1 MSTSDVIAIRITG
14 NSGDGVFII
23 KNDLTEEVKK
33 TVNDLP
39 ELCRAKATWQ
49 QS

>member
-23 KNDLTEEVKK
+23 KKRGTCL
-33 TVNDLP
+33 L
-39 ELCRAKATWQ
+39 
-49 QS
+49 